1 MRTKLLLL
9 ILLVTKVLFVN
20 AQMDDKFYFP
30 SKVLQPIEWKNVESL
45 KFMVENDTIS
55 AIILKPNQK
64 AKATIFYF
72 HGAGGNVTTYA
83 PLLTHLLN
91 DSFQIVMIDFRGYG
105 KSTGKPLHT
114 NIAVDGEKI
123 FNELMYRDDIK
134 NKKVIFYGASM
145 GTQIATH
152 LAKNHQDK
160 ISGLVL
166 EGGMFSFGHIAAVY
180 APQVKDYLENSFV
193 TPYSAKE
200 DIKQI
205 TKIPKLIIH
214 SKEDKDVPFAQGIML
229 FNDASEPKEFIE
241 FSGEHLY
248 ALKYESA
255 KILASLNKMVSAK

>member
-9 ILLVTKVLFVN
+9 ILLAANSIFIN

-30 SKVLQPIEWKNVESL
+30 SKVLQSIEWKNVEAL
-45 KFMVENDTIS
+45 KFPVENDTVS

-72 HGAGGNVTTYA
+72 HGAGGNVTTYT
-83 PLLTHLLN
+83 PLLTSLLN
-91 DSFQIVMIDFRGYG
+91 DQFQIVMIDFRGYG
-105 KSTGKPLHT
+105 KSTGQPLHT
-114 NIAVDGEKI
+114 NIAEDGEKI
-123 FNELMYRDDIK
+123 FKELIKRDDIK
-134 NKKVIFYGASM
+134 NKKIIFYGASM
-145 GTQIATH
+145 GSQIATH
-152 LAKNHQDK
+152 LANSHQNE

-166 EGGMFSFGHIAAVY
+166 EGGIFSFGHIAAVY
-180 APQVKDYLENSFV
+180 APQVKDYLENSFA

-229 FNDASEPKEFIE
+229 FDAASEPKQFIE

-248 ALKYESA
+248 ALKYESRE
-255 KILASLNKMVSAK
+255 ILESLNKMIAN

>member
-1 MRTKLLLL
+1 MLV
-9 ILLVTKVLFVN
+9 LLVTQVLFVN

-30 SKVLQPIEWKNVESL
+30 SKVLQPVEWNNVESL
-45 KFMVENDTIS
+45 QFRVENDTIS
-55 AIILKPNQK
+55 ALILKPQQK

-83 PLLTHLLN
+83 PLLTALLN
-91 DSFQIVMIDFRGYG
+91 HQFQIVMIDFRGYG
-105 KSTGKPLHT
+105 TSTGKPLHA
-114 NIAVDGEKI
+114 NIAADGEKLYTEI
-123 FNELMYRDDIK
+123 MKRDDFR
-134 NKKVIFYGASM
+134 NKKVIFYGASI
-145 GTQIATH
+145 GTQIATY
-152 LAKNHQDK
+152 LAKNHQEE
-160 ISGLVL
+160 ISGLAL

-180 APQVKDYLENSFV
+180 APQVKDYLENSFH

-214 SKEDKDVPFAQGIML
+214 SKEDKDVPFAQGMML
-229 FNDASEPKEFIE
+229 FENAPAPKEFIE

-255 KILASLNKMVSAK
+255 KILASLNKMVGK

>member
-9 ILLVTKVLFVN
+9 ILLAANSIFIN

-30 SKVLQPIEWKNVESL
+30 SKVLQPVEWKNVEAL
-45 KFMVENDTIS
+45 KFPVENDTVS

-83 PLLTHLLN
+83 PLLTSLLN
-91 DSFQIVMIDFRGYG
+91 DQFQIVMIDFRGYG

-114 NIAVDGEKI
+114 NIAEDGEKI
-123 FNELMYRDDIK
+123 LNALIKRDDIK
-134 NKKVIFYGASM
+134 NKKIIFYGASM
-145 GTQIATH
+145 GSQIATH
-152 LAKNHQDK
+152 LANSHQNE

-166 EGGMFSFGHIAAVY
+166 EGGIFSFGHIAAVY

-214 SKEDKDVPFAQGIML
+214 SKEDKDVPFAQGMML
-229 FNDASEPKEFIE
+229 FDAAQEPKQFIE
-241 FSGEHLY
+241 FSG
-248 ALKYESA
+248 
-255 KILASLNKMVSAK
+255 

>member
-9 ILLVTKVLFVN
+9 ILLAANSIFIN

-30 SKVLQPIEWKNVESL
+30 SKVLQPIEWKNVEAL
-45 KFMVENDTIS
+45 KFPVENDSVS

-83 PLLTHLLN
+83 PLLTSLLN
-91 DSFQIVMIDFRGYG
+91 DQFQIVMIDFRGYG
-105 KSTGKPLHT
+105 ISTGKPLHT
-114 NIAVDGEKI
+114 NIAEDGEKI
-123 FNELMYRDDIK
+123 FKELNKRDDIK
-134 NKKVIFYGASM
+134 NKKIIFYGASM
-145 GTQIATH
+145 GSQIATY
-152 LAKNHQDK
+152 LAKSHQNE

-166 EGGMFSFGHIAAVY
+166 EGGIFSFGHIAAVY
-180 APQVKDYLENSFV
+180 APQMKDYLENSFV

-205 TKIPKLIIH
+205 SKISKLIIH
-214 SKEDKDVPFAQGIML
+214 SKEDKDVPFAQGMML
-229 FNDASEPKEFIE
+229 FDAAQEPKQFIE

-248 ALKYESA
+248 ALKYESG
-255 KILASLNKMVSAK
+255 KILASLNKMIAE

>member
-9 ILLVTKVLFVN
+9 ILLAANSIFIN

-30 SKVLQPIEWKNVESL
+30 SKVLQPIEWKNVEAL
-45 KFMVENDTIS
+45 KFPVENDSVS

-83 PLLTHLLN
+83 PLLTSLLN
-91 DSFQIVMIDFRGYG
+91 DQFQIVMIDFRGYG
-105 KSTGKPLHT
+105 ISTGKPLHT
-114 NIAVDGEKI
+114 NIAEDGEKI
-123 FNELMYRDDIK
+123 FKELNKRDDIK
-134 NKKVIFYGASM
+134 NKKIIFYGASM
-145 GTQIATH
+145 GSQIATY
-152 LAKNHQDK
+152 LAKSHQNE

-166 EGGMFSFGHIAAVY
+166 EGGIFSFGHIAAVY
-180 APQVKDYLENSFV
+180 APQMKDYLENSFV

-205 TKIPKLIIH
+205 SKISKLIIH
-214 SKEDKDVPFAQGIML
+214 SKEDKDVPFAQGMML
-229 FNDASEPKEFIE
+229 FDAAQEPKQFIE

-248 ALKYESA
+248 SLKYESG
-255 KILASLNKMVSAK
+255 KILASLNKMIAE

>member
-1 MRTKLLLL
+1 MRTKFLLL
-9 ILLVTKVLFVN
+9 ILLITKVLFVN
-20 AQMDDKFYFP
+20 AQMDDRFYFP
-30 SKVLQPIEWKNVESL
+30 SKVLKPIEWKNVESL
-45 KFMVENDTIS
+45 KFPVENDTIS

-64 AKATIFYF
+64 VKATIFYF

-83 PLLTHLLN
+83 PLLTPLLN
-91 DSFQIVMIDFRGYG
+91 DHFQVVLIDFRGYG
-105 KSTGKPLHT
+105 QSTGTPLHT
-114 NIAVDGEKI
+114 NIAADGEKI
-123 FNELMYRDDIK
+123 FNELIKRDDIK
-134 NKKVIFYGASM
+134 NKKIIIYGASI

-152 LAKNHQDK
+152 LAKNHQSE

-205 TKIPKLIIH
+205 NTIPKLLIH
-214 SKEDKDVPFAQGIML
+214 SKEDKDVPFEQGMML
-229 FNDASEPKEFIE
+229 FTAASEPKQFIE

-248 ALKYESA
+248 ALKYEAA
-255 KILASLNKMVSAK
+255 KILASLNKMVSTK

>member
-1 MRTKLLLL
+1 M
-9 ILLVTKVLFVN
+9 LVLVVTQVLFVN

-30 SKVLQPIEWKNVESL
+30 SKVLQPVEWNNVESL
-45 KFMVENDTIS
+45 QFPVENDTIS
-55 AIILKPNQK
+55 TLILKPQQK

-83 PLLTHLLN
+83 PILTALLN
-91 DSFQIVMIDFRGYG
+91 DQFQIVMIDFRGYG
-105 KSTGKPLHT
+105 KSTGKPLHA
-114 NIAVDGEKI
+114 NIATDGEKLYT
-123 FNELMYRDDIK
+123 ELMKRDDFK
-134 NKKVIFYGASM
+134 NKKVIFYGASI

-152 LAKNHQDK
+152 LAKNHQEE
-160 ISGLVL
+160 ISGLAL

-180 APQVKDYLENSFV
+180 APQVKDYLENSFH

-200 DIKQI
+200 DIRQI

-214 SKEDKDVPFAQGIML
+214 SKEDKDVPFAQGKML
-229 FNDASEPKEFIE
+229 FENAPEPKEFIE

-255 KILASLNKMVSAK
+255 KILASLNKMVGK

>member
-9 ILLVTKVLFVN
+9 ILLAANSIFIN

-30 SKVLQPIEWKNVESL
+30 SKVLQPVEWKNVEAL
-45 KFMVENDTIS
+45 KFPVENDTVS

-83 PLLTHLLN
+83 PLLTSLLN
-91 DSFQIVMIDFRGYG
+91 DQFQIVMIDFRGYG

-114 NIAVDGEKI
+114 NIAEDGEKI
-123 FNELMYRDDIK
+123 LNALIKRDDIK
-134 NKKVIFYGASM
+134 NKKIIFYGASM
-145 GTQIATH
+145 GSQIATH
-152 LAKNHQDK
+152 LANSHQNE

-166 EGGMFSFGHIAAVY
+166 EGGIFSFGHIAAVY

-214 SKEDKDVPFAQGIML
+214 SKEDKDVPFAQGMML
-229 FNDASEPKEFIE
+229 FDAAQEPKQFIE

-248 ALKYESA
+248 ALKYESG
-255 KILASLNKMVSAK
+255 KILASLNKMISN